1 MIDAYFCDA
10 AEYYENSQ
18 DADYHF
24 TRDNGYRFFLIREY
38 AEWLYTIN
46 ECIRIWEQD
55 RSWENG
61 KINFLSFIKNDLNN
75 ISLYD

>member
-1 MIDAYFCDA
+1 MPPTMIDAYFCDA

-46 ECIRIWEQD
+46 ECIRIWE
-55 RSWENG
+55 
-61 KINFLSFIKNDLNN
+61 
-75 ISLYD
+75 